1 MNSGSRC
8 NSWGAKL
15 ATLLGTGS
23 FLTMAQI
30 LTANAQQ
37 MPAMT
42 AQASPSELP
51 EQVLITGSLIR
62 GAAAV
67 GVPVTNLS
75 PQDFVETGA
84 LTTSELFKTVPA
96 ALVTPTTS
104 ATQTGARIERA
115 SRVNLRN
122 LDLPG
127 GTRSLLMVDGMRL
140 PAQGT
145 GLCEIDPSVI
155 PAIAVDRIDVLV
167 NGASATY
174 GSDAIVGV
182 INMILKR
189 GYDGAVTQLRYGNA
203 AGRSE
208 YVASQLWGRTWDGG
222 DITLTYEWYDIAP
235 VLGNNRTNFTL
246 DHTPWG
252 LDNRIPLASSM
263 PGTVSTGAPSATIGT
278 SCTNC
283 FAIPRGTGRDYSPG
297 LTGVGPLAPF
307 SGSTMTWTGGAN
319 PLNIAANSG
328 TNGARNEF
336 NPYLISYFDAAQ
348 QRNAATI
355 TIDQDLTK
363 DITFYGSA
371 FYSNRRSKF
380 LNPSN
385 LNPGSNNDLSVA
397 VPTSNPYYPTGA
409 PTNLRVNYNMS
420 IESPSVTNAYELTD
434 RYQFGLHFALPF
446 GWNGDLYFSETND
459 ANFHHV
465 TGTINRN
472 AVSAALGWTIAPIA
486 AQATQPSLGTWTK
499 PGSVPYLNLFCDAT
513 EFRCNS
519 ATTLAYIGG
528 VRQFDERYWINE
540 KGLRFDGPLFDLP
553 AGSIRAAV
561 GGTYTSSRISFIGFD
576 STSSATLL
584 VPILSDPQGR
594 QVWAGFTELNIPVFD
609 DAFNFPLFRKL
620 VVSASWRHDQYSDLG
635 SGTSNPKVS
644 FDWMPLEEAGLTFH
658 GSWGSNFRAPSF
670 GETSSLAK
678 FTTNL
683 FNAND
688 LQAQPSSVL
697 ITSTTVD
704 ANNRGSGAERLFNP
718 ADTNSTPGL
727 VGFNNNGGAIT
738 NAGPPGLAVLSSQQ
752 LAANSF
758 HFRDFVNQHG
768 QTLSP
773 ETAINYSIGAEF
785 APTAFL
791 KGLDIQATYY
801 SIKISNLLAQFSQP
815 QSNSFNTGYL
825 GFSFIVPTDLAYL
838 HPGTQQCHNN
848 NTPGA
853 AAPGGIPGSGA
864 SGCPEFEQMILN
876 VFANGRNSVPA
887 AAQTRILWI
896 NDGGIFN
903 EGSLKAD
910 GIDWSVSY
918 DTDLGDW
925 GAWNTGVVGTYY
937 LHRTSSFPTNT
948 LFPGNTTAAFGGTTS
963 DDFHTDLANVGN
975 VQQLGVTTEN
985 RLVYRARLGWSKDSW
1000 SVTGFMNYS
1009 SHFFHTQQSPPN
1021 VNGQCTSSGGSVGG
1035 GTFPCAIEG
1044 YTNVEPSFYT
1054 FDLSLGYNTG
1064 DTPQNDYL
1072 RNIGVQVVIQ
1082 NLLDRAPPYGY
1093 RVSAGGASA
1102 YDVSRNN
1109 LGRII
1114 SVTLTKTW

>member
-1 MNSGSRC
+1 ML
-8 NSWGAKL
+8 AK
-15 ATLLGTGS
+15 LLGTGS

-30 LTANAQQ
+30 LAADAQP
-37 MPAMT
+37 MN
-42 AQASPSELP
+42 AQASAAEVP
-51 EQVLITGSLIR
+51 EQLLITGSLIR

-75 PQDFVETGA
+75 PQDFVQTGA
-84 LTTSELFKTVPA
+84 LTTAELFKTVPA

-127 GTRSLLMVDGMRL
+127 GTRSLLMVDGMRV

-145 GLCEIDPSVI
+145 GLCEIDPSIV
-155 PAIAVDRIDVLV
+155 PAIALDRIDVLV

-182 INMILKR
+182 INIILKR
-189 GYDGAVTQLRYGNA
+189 GYDGAVSQMRVTNA
-203 AGRSE
+203 AGRNE
-208 YVASQLWGRTWDGG
+208 YLASQLWGRTWDGG
-222 DITLTYEWYDIAP
+222 DITLSYEWYDVSP
-235 VLGNNRTNFTL
+235 VLGKSLSNFTL
-246 DHTPWG
+246 NHSPWG
-252 LDNRIPLASSM
+252 LDNRIPLASSI
-263 PGTVSTGAPSATIGT
+263 PGTVSTGTPSATLGT
-278 SCTNC
+278 GCTNC
-283 FAIPRGTGRDYSPG
+283 LAIPRGTGRNFDPG
-297 LTGVGPLAPF
+297 VTGIGPTAPF
-307 SGSTMTWTGGAN
+307 SASTLSWAGGAN
-319 PLNIAANSG
+319 PLNIAANTGSNG
-328 TNGARNEF
+328 TRNEL

-348 QRNAATI
+348 QRNAGTL
-355 TIDQDLTK
+355 TIDQRLTR
-363 DITFYGSA
+363 DISFYGEA

-397 VPTSNPYYPTGA
+397 VPTSNPYYPSNGA
-409 PTNLRVNYNMS
+409 PTNLRVNYNLGL
-420 IESPSVTNAYELTD
+420 ENPSVTNAYELTD
-434 RYQFGLHFALPF
+434 RYQVGLHFALPF
-446 GWNGDLYFSETND
+446 GWNGDLYFAETND
-459 ANFHHV
+459 GNFHHV
-465 TGTINRN
+465 TGTTNRN
-472 AVSAALGWTIAPIA
+472 AVSAALGWTIAATPAQNVAPAIA
-486 AQATQPSLGTWTK
+486 TWTK
-499 PGSVPYLNLFCDAT
+499 PTTVPYLNLFCDAT
-513 EFRCNS
+513 EFQCNS
-519 ATTLAYIGG
+519 PATLAYVSG

-540 KGLRFDGPLFDLP
+540 KGLKFDGPLFDLP
-553 AGSIRAAV
+553 AGTIKAAV
-561 GGTYTSSRISFIGFD
+561 GGSYTSSRISFIGFD
-576 STSSATLL
+576 STSSPTLL

-594 QVWAGFTELNIPVFD
+594 QVWAGFAEVNVPVFD
-609 DAFNFPLFRKL
+609 NAFNLPLFRKL
-620 VVSASWRHDQYSDLG
+620 QIAASWRHDQYSDIG
-635 SGTSNPKVS
+635 SGTSNSKVS
-644 FDWMPLEEAGLTFH
+644 FDWMPLEQAGLTFR

-688 LQAQPSSVL
+688 IQAQTSSVL
-697 ITSTTVD
+697 ITSATPD

-718 ADTNSTPGL
+718 SDTNSIPGL
-727 VGFNNNGGAIT
+727 VGFNNNGASIT

-768 QTLSP
+768 QQISP
-773 ETAINYSIGAEF
+773 ETAINYNFGAEF

-791 KGLDIQATYY
+791 KGLDVQATYY
-801 SIKISNLLAQFSQP
+801 SIKISNLLSQFAQP
-815 QSNSFNTGYL
+815 QSNSFNTGFL

-838 HPGTQQCHNN
+838 HPASQQCHNN

-853 AAPGGIPGSGA
+853 AAPGGVAGSGA

-887 AAQTRILWI
+887 SALTRILWI

-910 GIDWSVSY
+910 GIDWAVSY
-918 DTDLGDW
+918 DMDLGDW
-925 GAWNTGVVGTYY
+925 GAWNTGIVGTYY
-937 LHRTSSFPTNT
+937 LHRTSTFPVNT
-948 LFPGNTTAAFGGTTS
+948 LFPGNTQPAFGGTTS
-963 DDFHTDLANVGN
+963 DDFHTDLANLGN
-975 VQQLGVTTEN
+975 VAQNGVTTDN
-985 RLVYRARLGWSKDSW
+985 QMVYRARLGWSSDSW
-1000 SVTGFMNYS
+1000 SVTGFVNYS

-1021 VNGQCTSSGGSVGG
+1021 VNGQCISAGSNIGG

-1044 YTNVEPSFYT
+1044 YTNIEPSFYT

-1064 DTPQNDYL
+1064 DMPKNEYL

-1082 NLLDRAPPYGY
+1082 NLLGRKPPYGY
-1093 RVSAGGASA
+1093 RVSSGGASA
-1102 YDVSRNN
+1102 YDVSRND
-1109 LGRII
+1109 LGRIV
-1114 SVTLTKTW
+1114 SVSLTKTW

>member
-1 MNSGSRC
+1 ML
-8 NSWGAKL
+8 AK
-15 ATLLGTGS
+15 LLGTGS

-30 LTANAQQ
+30 LAADAQP
-37 MPAMT
+37 MN
-42 AQASPSELP
+42 AQASAAEVP
-51 EQVLITGSLIR
+51 EQLLITGSLIR

-75 PQDFVETGA
+75 PQDFVQTGA
-84 LTTSELFKTVPA
+84 LTTAELFKTVPA

-127 GTRSLLMVDGMRL
+127 GTRSLLMVDGMRV

-145 GLCEIDPSVI
+145 GLCEIDPSIV
-155 PAIAVDRIDVLV
+155 PAIALDRIDVLV

-182 INMILKR
+182 INIILKR
-189 GYDGAVTQLRYGNA
+189 GYDGAVSQMRVTNA
-203 AGRSE
+203 AGRNE
-208 YVASQLWGRTWDGG
+208 YLASQLWGRTWDGG
-222 DITLTYEWYDIAP
+222 DITLSYEWYDVSP
-235 VLGNNRTNFTL
+235 VLGKSLSNFTL
-246 DHTPWG
+246 NHSPWG
-252 LDNRIPLASSM
+252 LDNRIPLASSI
-263 PGTVSTGAPSATIGT
+263 PGTVSTGAPSATLGT
-278 SCTNC
+278 GCTNC
-283 FAIPRGTGRDYSPG
+283 LAIPRGTGRNFDPG
-297 LTGVGPLAPF
+297 VTGIGPTAPF
-307 SGSTMTWTGGAN
+307 SASTLSWAGGAN
-319 PLNIAANSG
+319 PLNIAANTGSNG
-328 TNGARNEF
+328 TRNEL

-348 QRNAATI
+348 QRNAGTL
-355 TIDQDLTK
+355 TIDQRLTR
-363 DITFYGSA
+363 DISFYGEA

-397 VPTSNPYYPTGA
+397 VPTSNPYYPSNGA
-409 PTNLRVNYNMS
+409 PTNLRVNYNLGL
-420 IESPSVTNAYELTD
+420 ENPSVTNAYELTD
-434 RYQFGLHFALPF
+434 RYQVGLHFALPF
-446 GWNGDLYFSETND
+446 GWNGDLYFAETND
-459 ANFHHV
+459 GNFHHV
-465 TGTINRN
+465 TGTTNRN
-472 AVSAALGWTIAPIA
+472 AVSAALGWTIAATPAQNVAPAIA
-486 AQATQPSLGTWTK
+486 TWTK
-499 PGSVPYLNLFCDAT
+499 PTTVPYLNLFCDAT
-513 EFRCNS
+513 EFQCNS
-519 ATTLAYIGG
+519 PATLAYVSG

-540 KGLRFDGPLFDLP
+540 KGLKFDGPLFDLP
-553 AGSIRAAV
+553 AGTIKAAV
-561 GGTYTSSRISFIGFD
+561 GGSYTSSRISFIGFD
-576 STSSATLL
+576 STSSPTLL

-594 QVWAGFTELNIPVFD
+594 QVWAGFAEVNVPVFD
-609 DAFNFPLFRKL
+609 NAFNLPLFRKL
-620 VVSASWRHDQYSDLG
+620 QIAASWRHDQYSDIG
-635 SGTSNPKVS
+635 SGTSNSKVS
-644 FDWMPLEEAGLTFH
+644 FDWMPLEQAGLTFR

-688 LQAQPSSVL
+688 IQAQTSSVL
-697 ITSTTVD
+697 ITSATPD

-718 ADTNSTPGL
+718 SDTNSIPGL
-727 VGFNNNGGAIT
+727 VGFNNNGASIT

-768 QTLSP
+768 QQISP
-773 ETAINYSIGAEF
+773 ETAINYNFGAEF

-791 KGLDIQATYY
+791 KGLDVQATYY
-801 SIKISNLLAQFSQP
+801 SIKISNLLSQFAQP
-815 QSNSFNTGYL
+815 QSNSFNTGFL

-838 HPGTQQCHNN
+838 HPASQQCHNN

-853 AAPGGIPGSGA
+853 AAPGGVAGSGA

-887 AAQTRILWI
+887 SALTRILWI

-910 GIDWSVSY
+910 GIDWAVSY
-918 DTDLGDW
+918 DMDLGDW
-925 GAWNTGVVGTYY
+925 GAWNTGIVGTYY
-937 LHRTSSFPTNT
+937 LHRTSTFPVNT
-948 LFPGNTTAAFGGTTS
+948 LFPGNTQPAFGGTTS
-963 DDFHTDLANVGN
+963 DDFHTDLANLGN
-975 VQQLGVTTEN
+975 VAQNGVTTDN
-985 RLVYRARLGWSKDSW
+985 QMVYRARLGWSSDSW
-1000 SVTGFMNYS
+1000 SVTGFVNYS

-1021 VNGQCTSSGGSVGG
+1021 VNGQCISAGSNIGG

-1044 YTNVEPSFYT
+1044 YTNIEPSFYT

-1064 DTPQNDYL
+1064 DMPKNEYL

-1082 NLLDRAPPYGY
+1082 NLLGRKPPYGY
-1093 RVSAGGASA
+1093 RVSSGGASA
-1102 YDVSRNN
+1102 YDVSRND
-1109 LGRII
+1109 LGRIV
-1114 SVTLTKTW
+1114 SVSLTKTW

>member
-1 MNSGSRC
+1 MNSASRFD
-8 NSWGAKL
+8 SWGAKL
-15 ATLLGTGS
+15 AALLGTGS

-30 LTANAQQ
+30 LAANAQP
-37 MPAMT
+37 MTMT
-42 AQASPSELP
+42 AQASPGEVP

-62 GAAAV
+62 GAVAV

-75 PQDFVETGA
+75 PQDFVQSGA
-84 LTTSELFKTVPA
+84 LTTAELFKTVPA

-127 GTRSLLMVDGMRL
+127 GTRSLLMVDGMRV

-145 GLCEIDPSVI
+145 GLCQIDPSIVS
-155 PAIAVDRIDVLV
+155 AIALDRIDVLV

-182 INMILKR
+182 INLILKR
-189 GYDGAVTQLRYGNA
+189 GYDGAVSQVRYSNA

-208 YVASQLWGRTWDGG
+208 YVASQLWGRTWEGG
-222 DITLTYEWYDIAP
+222 DVTLSYEWYDISP
-235 VLGNNRTNFTL
+235 VLGQNRTNFTL

-263 PGTVSTGAPSATIGT
+263 PGTISTAAPSATIGT
-278 SCTNC
+278 GCTNC
-283 FAIPRGTGRDYSPG
+283 WAIPHGTGGNFNPG
-297 LTGVGPLAPF
+297 ATGIGPTAPF
-307 SGSTMTWTGGAN
+307 SASTLNWNGGAN
-319 PLNIAANSG
+319 PFNVAANTG
-328 TNGARNEF
+328 TNGTRNEF

-348 QRNAATI
+348 QRNAATM
-355 TIDQDLTK
+355 TIDQQLTK
-363 DITFYGSA
+363 DITFYGSG

-446 GWNGDLYFSETND
+446 GWNGDLYMSETND

-465 TGTINRN
+465 TGTINRS
-472 AVSAALGWTIAPIA
+472 AVSAALGWTIPASVGQGTAPA
-486 AQATQPSLGTWTK
+486 LGTWTK
-499 PGSVPYLNLFCDAT
+499 PGTVPYLNLFCDAT
-513 EFRCNS
+513 QFQCNS
-519 ATTLAYIGG
+519 PTTLAYIGG

-540 KGLRFDGPLFDLP
+540 KGLKFDGPLFDLP
-553 AGSIRAAV
+553 AGTIKAAV

-576 STSSATLL
+576 STSSAALL

-594 QVWAGFTELNIPVFD
+594 QVWAAFSELNIPVFD
-609 DAFNFPLFRKL
+609 DAFNLPLFRKL
-620 VVSASWRHDQYSDLG
+620 QIAASWRHDQYSDLG

-644 FDWMPLEEAGLTFH
+644 FDWVPLEEAGLTFR

-697 ITSTTVD
+697 ITTTTISD
-704 ANNRGSGAERLFNP
+704 SNRGSGAERLFNP
-718 ADTNSTPGL
+718 SDTNSTPGL
-727 VGFNNNGGAIT
+727 VGYNNNGGPIT
-738 NAGPPGLAVLSSQQ
+738 NAAAPGLAVLSSQQ

-768 QTLSP
+768 QTLNP

-785 APTAFL
+785 APTLFL

-801 SIKISNLLAQFSQP
+801 SIKISNLLTQFSQP

-825 GFSFIVPTDLAYL
+825 GFSFIVPTDLAYI
-838 HPGTQQCHNN
+838 HPNSQQCHNN

-864 SGCPEFEQMILN
+864 TGCPEFEQMILN
-876 VFANGRNSVPA
+876 VFANGRNSVPTS
-887 AAQTRILWI
+887 AQTRILWI

-910 GIDWSVSY
+910 GIDWAASY
-918 DTDLGDW
+918 DVDLGDL

-937 LHRTSSFPTNT
+937 LHRTSSFPINT
-948 LFPGNTTAAFGGTTS
+948 LFPGNTTAPFGGTTS

-975 VQQLGVTTEN
+975 VAQNGVTTDN
-985 RLVYRARLGWSKDSW
+985 QLVYRARLGWSKDSW
-1000 SVTGFMNYS
+1000 SVTGFVNYS
-1009 SHFFHTQQSPPN
+1009 SHFYHTQQSPPN
-1021 VNGQCTSSGGSVGG
+1021 VNGQCVSAGSNVGG

-1044 YTNVEPSFYT
+1044 YNNVEPSFYT

-1082 NLLDRAPPYGY
+1082 NLLDRSPPYGY

-1109 LGRII
+1109 LGRIV
-1114 SVTLTKTW
+1114 SVSLTKTW